1 MVVAEGDTATPP
13 LVATVP
19 MPLLIWAEVAPEE
32 LQLRV
37 ALWPWMIAAGFA
49 PMEAVGAEGDEA
61 TVMVSDCLNTV
72 PELSHACTVRWWVPT
87 DAVTGVFRVFVF
99 TE

>member
-1 MVVAEGDTATPP
+1 MVVAAGDTVTPP

-19 MPLLIWAEVAPEE
+19 MPSLIWAEVAPVE

-37 ALWPWMIAAGFA
+37 VLWPWMIVAGLA
-49 PMEAVGAEGDEA
+49 PMEAVGAEGDEE
-61 TVMVSDCLNTV
+61 TVMVSDCLNTF